1 MALTI
6 KQKLL
11 CLVLYICIF
20 IDTSK
25 AQLQVGFYNL
35 TCPQAEAIVRQQ
47 VSNAVAS
54 DPGIAAGL
62 LRLHFHDCFVRGC
75 DASVML
81 ASYPWNQAEMD
92 AIPNQSLRGFEII
105 WYAKW
110 QLEQVCQG
118 IVSCA
123 DIIAFAARDSV
134 SLTGGITYD
143 VPSGRRDGTI
153 SRASEALANLP
164 PPFADENTLTQMFAN
179 KGLSQDDMVTLSGA
193 HTIGQAHCSSFS
205 SRLNNFSP
213 NSSTDP
219 TLDSTLA
226 SELTQQCPQNNTD
239 PKTVVSMDPVTP
251 NTFDV
256 NYYKNILAN
265 KGLFTSDQ
273 TLMSINATSAVVKKY
288 AQDSA
293 TFMSNFAAAMVKMG
307 NIDVLT
313 GTNGEIRTWCHVTN

>member
-1 MALTI
+1 MAFTI
-6 KQKLL
+6 KHKLL

-20 IDTSK
+20 IDGSK
-25 AQLQVGFYNL
+25 AQLQFGFYNL
-35 TCPQAEAIVRQQ
+35 TCPQAETIVWQE
-47 VSNAVAS
+47 VSKAVAS

-75 DASVML
+75 DASIML
-81 ASYPWNQAEMD
+81 VSYPWNQAEID
-92 AIPNQSLRGFEII
+92 AIPNQSLRGYEII

-110 QLEQVCQG
+110 RLEQVCQG

-164 PPFADENTLTQMFAN
+164 PPFADVNTLTRMFGN

-193 HTIGQAHCSSFS
+193 HTIGQSHCSSFN

-213 NSSTDP
+213 NSSIDP

-226 SELTQQCPQNNTD
+226 SELTQQCNNTD

-273 TLMSINATSAVVKKY
+273 TLMSINATSALVTKY
-288 AQDSA
+288 AQNST

-313 GTNGEIRTWCHVTN
+313 GTDGQIRTWCHVTN